1 MAAKVNAGQGMTQAE
16 FGRTVTEKTV
26 TQNAHKLLQKG
37 LSSAKE
43 LKEIFNEDGG
53 GKKK

>member
-1 MAAKVNAGQGMTQAE
+1 MAAKVDAGQGMTQQE
-16 FGRTVTEKTV
+16 FSRTVTGNAM
-26 TQNAHKLLQKG
+26 TQNAQKLLQKG

-53 GKKK
+53 SKKK